1 MKNISI
7 VPADTYT
14 VINKSIITER
24 DKKIVLMLYQPIVGY
39 VATSLYYSLISDLDE
54 RELMSEDLTHHH
66 LMATMQLRLDD
77 IVIAREKLEA
87 CGLLKTYL
95 KKGNLNQYV
104 YLIYSPIDASE
115 FFNHPILNV
124 VLYNNIGKK
133 EYDRRLNYFKIPDT
147 NLSDYVDITAS
158 FDDVFTPVE
167 KSAREEEKDITKK
180 DSNNILL
187 HKGVDFNLIISSIP
201 EKEVNENCFNNEV
214 RDFIN
219 NLSFV
224 YNLNT
229 LDMQGLIRESINERG
244 LIDRELL
251 RKNCSEYYKFENAGK
266 LPTVIYNKQPEF
278 LKKKSKEEDSSKWDK
293 MVYTF
298 ENLTPYQL
306 LKAKYNGAEPTNRDK
321 KLIERLLIDQK
332 LNPGVVNVLI
342 SYVLK
347 TNHEQLKKSY
357 VETIAGQ
364 WKRANVQ
371 TVEEAMR
378 MAEDYH
384 KKMKKIQEDKKRR
397 EQQKSRMEPQQLPIW
412 FDEEQSIVNTSQE
425 DVEELSKL
433 LSDLG

>member
-39 VATSLYYSLISDLDE
+39 VATSLYYSFLSDLDA
-54 RELMSEDLTHHH
+54 RDLMSEDLTHHH
-66 LMATMQLRLDD
+66 LMAMMQLNLED

-87 CGLLKTYL
+87 CGLLKTYW

-104 YLIYSPIDASE
+104 YLIYSPLDASE

-133 EYDRRLNYFKIPDT
+133 EYERRLHYFKVPEI
-147 NLSDYVDITAS
+147 NLKDYENVTAS
-158 FDDVFTPVE
+158 FDEVFTSVQ
-167 KSAREEEKDITKK
+167 KSVSEEEKDITRK
-180 DSNNILL
+180 DTNNILL
-187 HKGVDFNLIISSIP
+187 HRGVDFNLIISSIP
-201 EKEVNENCFNNEV
+201 EKEINDKCFNNEV

-224 YNLNT
+224 YNLST

-251 RKNCSEYYKFENAGK
+251 REKCSAYYKFENAGK

-278 LKKKSKEEDSSKWDK
+278 LKKKIKNDDQSKWNK

-306 LKAKYNGAEPTNRDK
+306 LKAKYNGAEPTNRDQ
-321 KLIERLLIDQK
+321 KLIERLLNDQK

-364 WKRANVQ
+364 WKRANIQ

-378 MAEDYH
+378 MTEEYH
-384 KKMKKIQEDKKRR
+384 KKIKKIQEDKRR
-397 EQQKSRMEPQQLPIW
+397 KEQQRTRMEPQQLPNW
-412 FDEEQSIVNTSQE
+412 MDEEQSITRASKE
-425 DVEELSKL
+425 EMEELNRL
-433 LSDLG
+433 LNDMV